1 MKGLFGNRR
10 VTILLTKELSDF
22 FQQHPEIKISEFG
35 RIAMLEKI
43 QRMGLKD
50 GGNQA
55 PKVEKE
61 EKA

>member
-1 MKGLFGNRR
+1 MKGILSARR

-22 FQQHPEIKISEFG
+22 FDQHPEIKISEFG
-35 RIAMLEKI
+35 RISMMEKI